1 MQPTKV
7 PLSEEEKKLLDKLGE
22 PDSVTRG
29 YLNELY
35 ADFDVAAEKKRE
47 QRQEKKRIK
56 EEVCI
61 FS

>member
-7 PLSEEEKKLLDKLGE
+7 PLTAEEKELLEKLGE
-22 PDSVTRG
+22 PDTETRG

-35 ADFDVAAEKKRE
+35 AEFDVAAEKKRE

-56 EEVCI
+56 EEV
-61 FS
+61 